1 MPHLGIPYSGQW
13 IPHFHKGP
21 GCQDCKPIKSNQTTT
36 STLMHFVSADL
47 CESTVAFPSLFSS
60 PFKQFAMLLQGAE
73 AHTSLRRSS
82 LECNKSRLHRKAVI
96 VNLYAP
102 GNDPAN
108 RQHKQ
113 SSQSHRTNCR
123 PESHKSEKTIG
134 VTFPDPKKHP
144 LQFGHLAFCGKGS
157 AALVFAAIG
166 GLLCKPT
173 LKEKK

>member
-1 MPHLGIPYSGQW
+1 MLLGCWHTFFSTLCVASSPMPHLGIPYSGQW
-13 IPHFHKGP
+13 IPHSHKGP
-21 GCQDCKPIKSNQTTT
+21 GCQDCKPIKSNQIKQP
-36 STLMHFVSADL
+36 AL
-47 CESTVAFPSLFSS
+47 CVRWPMCFNCGFPSLFSS

-134 VTFPDPKKHP
+134 VTFPDPKNIRYN
-144 LQFGHLAFCGKGS
+144 LD
-157 AALVFAAIG
+157 I
-166 GLLCKPT
+166 
-173 LKEKK
+173 